1 MPRNSSKFYIQ
12 FTNSASA
19 EKSVS
24 QLKKGANSQRR
35 EGERGNS
42 ERVHQHFSGDG
53 YLRYT
58 TVAVS
63 ILDF

>member
-1 MPRNSSKFYIQ
+1 MPSNSSKMYSQ
-12 FTNSASA
+12 FMNSASA

-24 QLKKGANSQRR
+24 QVKKGAKSQRR
-35 EGERGNS
+35 EVERGNS

-53 YLRYT
+53 YLMYT

>member
-1 MPRNSSKFYIQ
+1 MLGNSSNLYSQ
-12 FTNSASA
+12 FMNSASA

-24 QLKKGANSQRR
+24 QPKIEAKSQRR
-35 EGERGNS
+35 EVERGNS

-53 YLRYT
+53 YLMYT

>member
-1 MPRNSSKFYIQ
+1 M
-12 FTNSASA
+12 NSASA

-24 QLKKGANSQRR
+24 QPKKEAKLQRR
-35 EGERGNS
+35 EVERGNS

-53 YLRYT
+53 YLMYT